1 MMKNLIAVDLGA
13 SSGRVILGQ
22 FQNDCLKLKEYH
34 RFENTNHMIDSSLCW
49 DLDRILQHIET
60 GVTKILQDNIVPD
73 CMAIDSWGVDFVL
86 TDEKGNM
93 LGNSVTYRDTRT
105 DNVMQKLFSEISQND
120 IYKKTGIQFLPFNT
134 IYQLKALIEQEPEYL
149 EKVDTLQL
157 IPDYLGF
164 RLTGTKNCEYTNATT
179 TQLVN
184 CETGNWDE
192 ELLTKLNLNKAWFP
206 DAMLPNRIISRYHHS
221 ATGHSFP
228 FASIPSHDTAS
239 AILAAP
245 IRQPN
250 MAYLSSGTWSLIGIE
265 SLTPITHQLAQ
276 DFNVTNE
283 GGAESRFR
291 VLKNIMGLWII
302 QNVQK
307 ELGDYTFADL
317 VSLAQEAEPFKCLIN
332 PDDLSFLNPVTMIG
346 AIRDFC
352 AKTHQ
357 EMPQTPGELT
367 RCVMESLALQY
378 RKVWKQ
384 LNTLNGE
391 PLNGIHIVGGG
402 SQNQLLNQMCAS
414 ACNTKVY
421 VGPVEASTIGN
432 LCGQLIAIGEIADVE
447 AARKMVYTS
456 FDIKE
461 ITPLNPDAFEDQW
474 DRFTSLSVQL

>member
-1 MMKNLIAVDLGA
+1 MEQAPKYL
-13 SSGRVILGQ
+13 
-22 FQNDCLKLKEYH
+22 
-34 RFENTNHMIDSSLCW
+34 DS
-49 DLDRILQHIET
+49 
-60 GVTKILQDNIVPD
+60 
-73 CMAIDSWGVDFVL
+73 
-86 TDEKGNM
+86 
-93 LGNSVTYRDTRT
+93 
-105 DNVMQKLFSEISQND
+105 
-120 IYKKTGIQFLPFNT
+120 
-134 IYQLKALIEQEPEYL
+134 
-149 EKVDTLQL
+149 VDTLQL

-164 RLTGTKNCEYTNATT
+164 RLTGTKNCEYTNAST

-184 CETGNWDE
+184 CNTGNWDE
-192 ELLTKLNLNKAWFP
+192 ELLCKLNLNKAWFL
-206 DAMLPNRIISRYHHS
+206 DASLPNRIISHYHHS

-245 IRQPN
+245 IKQPN

-283 GGAESRFR
+283 GGAEGRFR

-317 VSLAQEAEPFKCLIN
+317 VSLAEDSEPFKCLIN

-346 AIRDFC
+346 AIKDFC

-357 EMPQTPGELT
+357 EIPKTPGELT

-378 RKVWKQ
+378 RKVWTQ
-384 LNTLNGE
+384 LNTINGE

-402 SQNQLLNQMCAS
+402 CQNQLLNQMCAS
-414 ACNTKVY
+414 ACNTTVY

-432 LCGQLIAIGEIADVE
+432 LCGQLIAINELPNVE

-456 FDIKE
+456 FDIKK
-461 ITPLNPDAFEDQW
+461 INPLNPDAFKEQW
-474 DRFTSLSVQL
+474 DRFMLLSEQL